1 MVISADTSGLFSL
14 YANDVHTSRVLAW
27 LMSQRQPLVVTSLN
41 QFELF
46 NALQFAECRG
56 AIAPGEAAAFWAEFE
71 ADQAA
76 GRIVLQT
83 CNLAT
88 VVEEATRLSAA
99 HTLTGGHRSF
109 DILHVAA
116 ALTIDAKQF
125 LTFDE
130 NQRRLAEAEGLSV
143 PC

>member
-1 MVISADTSGLFSL
+1 MVIAADTSGLFSL
-14 YANDVHTSRVLAW
+14 YAHDVHTARILAW
-27 LMSQRQPLVVTSLN
+27 LLSQRQPLVVTSLN

-56 AIAPGEAAAFWAEFE
+56 AIAPGDAAAFWAEFE

-88 VVEEATRLSAA
+88 AVDEAMRLSAA

-125 LTFDE
+125 LTCDE

>member
-14 YANDVHTSRVLAW
+14 YANDVH
-27 LMSQRQPLVVTSLN
+27 
-41 QFELF
+41 
-46 NALQFAECRG
+46 
-56 AIAPGEAAAFWAEFE
+56 
-71 ADQAA
+71 
-76 GRIVLQT
+76 
-83 CNLAT
+83 
-88 VVEEATRLSAA
+88 
-99 HTLTGGHRSF
+99 TGGHRSF

>member
-1 MVISADTSGLFSL
+1 MPWGDRPRG
-14 YANDVHTSRVLAW
+14 SR
-27 LMSQRQPLVVTSLN
+27 
-41 QFELF
+41 
-46 NALQFAECRG
+46 G
-56 AIAPGEAAAFWAEFE
+56 FWAEFE
-71 ADQAA
+71 ADQTA